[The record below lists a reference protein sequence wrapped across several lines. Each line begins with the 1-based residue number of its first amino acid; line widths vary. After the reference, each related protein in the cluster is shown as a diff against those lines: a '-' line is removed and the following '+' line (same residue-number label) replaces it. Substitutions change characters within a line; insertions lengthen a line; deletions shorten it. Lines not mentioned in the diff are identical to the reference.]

1 MIKKFGVSTNEIYQE
16 PFLKGVVTN
25 HYTKGAKDQLLSW
38 SILFIVFYYQNL
50 SMKDRDDLGEI
61 SDPVQ
66 LGYRPPKMGMSWCL
80 KKKN

>member
-50 SMKDRDDLGEI
+50 SMKDRDNLSEI

-66 LGYRPPKMGMSWCL
+66 LGYRPPKMGMS
-80 KKKN
+80 

>member
-50 SMKDRDDLGEI
+50 SMKDDLGEI

-66 LGYRPPKMGMSWCL
+66 LGYRPPKMGMS
-80 KKKN
+80 